1 MSSLRLLRPPC
12 AATARRLLCTG
23 GAGGRPTVLAALVE
37 RIPVVM
43 PEISED
49 ERSQRLAKEELILS
63 RAKVWP
69 EAFTASEEGPERTR
83 ARQRLESI
91 VEGEG
96 GREGEGD
103 RAGDESSLDRRLA
116 QRLYLLLQGED
127 GSWAFPERAW
137 QPPEPARD
145 GLRELIAESCGDALD
160 AHQVGNAPVAHL
172 ERDADSVFFW
182 RFQYVQGEMN
192 PQEGTQH
199 AWLTKDELSERL
211 GGPLGELA
219 TKMCGPMS

>member
-1 MSSLRLLRPPC
+1 MRSGRSVGREDGRGELW
-12 AATARRLLCTG
+12 RRLKWRAEG
-23 GAGGRPTVLAALVE
+23 RRGAGE
-37 RIPVVM
+37 
-43 PEISED
+43 
-49 ERSQRLAKEELILS
+49 
-63 RAKVWP
+63 
-69 EAFTASEEGPERTR
+69 
-83 ARQRLESI
+83 
-91 VEGEG
+91 
-96 GREGEGD
+96 
-103 RAGDESSLDRRLA
+103 
-116 QRLYLLLQGED
+116 GED

-137 QPPEPARD
+137 QPPERARD

-182 RFQYVQGEMN
+182 RFQYVQGEMK